1 MYLSLLQ
8 GAYDMNYVEQIN
20 LENKRKLQSLLKELP
35 KFCNYFFRYLET
47 RNTSSRTRLS
57 YGYDIRL
64 FFEFIQEN
72 NPVYGKLSMHDIP
85 IQVLDEMTP
94 IDIEEYLSYLSY
106 YEKRDGQAITNGE
119 KGKSRKL
126 SAIRTMYNYY
136 FKKEFIKTNAPS
148 MIETPRKHKENII
161 RLDKD
166 EVAELI
172 SAVENGNS
180 LTPRQLAAH
189 KKTKYRDTAI
199 LILLL
204 GTGIRVSECVGLDI
218 SDVSFK
224 THGMRVV
231 RKGGNESTVYFGE
244 EVADALL
251 DYLELERPILEKKAL
266 PGQEK
271 AFFLSLKY
279 SRLTPRSVEKLV
291 KKYTDAANI
300 TKNITPHKLR
310 STYGTNLYKETG
322 DIYLVAD
329 ALGHKSVETT
339 RQHYAAI
346 DDERRKLAGKYSG
359 SIFHHI
365 GNSEESPI

>member
-1 MYLSLLQ
+1 MEYT
-8 GAYDMNYVEQIN
+8 EKIN
-20 LENKRKLQSLLKELP
+20 LENKKKLQELLKELP
-35 KFCNYFFRYLET
+35 KFCSDFFRYLDT

-57 YGYDIRL
+57 YGYDIRI

-72 NPVYGKLSMHDIP
+72 NPVYKKMSMHDMP
-85 IQVLDEMTP
+85 INVLDEMTP
-94 IDIEEYLSYLSY
+94 VDIEEYLSYLSY
-106 YEKRDGQAITNGE
+106 YEKRDGQAMTNGE

-148 MIETPRKHKENII
+148 MIDTPKKHKENII

-166 EVAELI
+166 EVADLI
-172 SAVENGNS
+172 TTVQSGEN
-180 LTPRQLAAH
+180 LTARQLAAH
-189 KKTKYRDTAI
+189 QKTKYRDIAI
-199 LILLL
+199 LTLLL

-218 SDVSFK
+218 ADVSFK
-224 THGMRVV
+224 NSCMRVV
-231 RKGGNESTVYFGE
+231 RKGGNESTIYFGD

-251 DYLELERPILEKKAL
+251 DYLELEREGLAQKATPEHENAL
-266 PGQEK
+266 
-271 AFFLSLKY
+271 FLSLKY
-279 SRLTPRSVEKLV
+279 SRLTTRSVEKLV
-291 KKYTDAANI
+291 KKYTGAANI
-300 TKNITPHKLR
+300 NKKITPHKLR

-346 DDERRKLAGKYSG
+346 DDDRRRLAGKFSG
-359 SIFHHI
+359 SIFH
-365 GNSEESPI
+365 EDE

>member
-1 MYLSLLQ
+1 MEYT
-8 GAYDMNYVEQIN
+8 EKIN
-20 LENKRKLQSLLKELP
+20 LENKKKLQELLKELP
-35 KFCNYFFRYLET
+35 KFCSDFFRYLDT

-57 YGYDIRL
+57 YGYDIRI

-72 NPVYGKLSMHDIP
+72 NPVYKKMSMHDMP
-85 IQVLDEMTP
+85 ITVLDEMTP
-94 IDIEEYLSYLSY
+94 VDIEEYLSYLSY
-106 YEKRDGQAITNGE
+106 YEKKDGQAVTNGE

-148 MIETPRKHKENII
+148 MIDTPKKHKENII

-172 SAVENGNS
+172 TTVQNGEN
-180 LTPRQLAAH
+180 LTARQLASH
-189 KKTKYRDTAI
+189 QKTKYRDIAI
-199 LILLL
+199 LTLLL
-204 GTGIRVSECVGLDI
+204 GTGIRVSECVGLDV
-218 SDVSFK
+218 SDISFK
-224 THGMRVV
+224 NSCMRVV
-231 RKGGNESTVYFGE
+231 RKGGNESTIYFGD

-251 DYLELERPILEKKAL
+251 DYLELEREGLAQKAL
-266 PGQEK
+266 PEHEN
-271 AFFLSLKY
+271 ALFLSLKY
-279 SRLTPRSVEKLV
+279 SRLTTRAVEKLV
-291 KKYTDAANI
+291 KKYTGAANI
-300 TKNITPHKLR
+300 NKKITPHKLR

-346 DDERRKLAGKYSG
+346 EDDRRRLAGKFSG
-359 SIFHHI
+359 SIFH
-365 GNSEESPI
+365 EDES

>member
-1 MYLSLLQ
+1 MEYT
-8 GAYDMNYVEQIN
+8 EKIN
-20 LENKRKLQSLLKELP
+20 LENKKKLQELLKELP
-35 KFCNYFFRYLET
+35 KFCSDFFRYLDT

-57 YGYDIRL
+57 YGYDIRI

-72 NPVYGKLSMHDIP
+72 NPVYKKMPMHDIP
-85 IQVLDEMTP
+85 ISVLDEMTP

-106 YEKRDGQAITNGE
+106 YEKSDGQAVTNGE

-148 MIETPRKHKENII
+148 MIDTPKKHKENII

-166 EVAELI
+166 EVADLI
-172 SAVENGNS
+172 TTVQNGEN
-180 LTPRQLAAH
+180 LTARQLAAH
-189 KKTKYRDTAI
+189 QKTKYRDIAI
-199 LILLL
+199 LTLLL
-204 GTGIRVSECVGLDI
+204 GTGIRVSECVGLDAA
-218 SDVSFK
+218 DVSFK
-224 THGMRVV
+224 NNCMRVV
-231 RKGGNESTVYFGE
+231 RKGGNESTIYFGD

-251 DYLELERPILEKKAL
+251 DYLELEREGLAQKATPEHENAL
-266 PGQEK
+266 
-271 AFFLSLKY
+271 FLSLKY
-279 SRLTPRSVEKLV
+279 SRLTTRSVEKLV
-291 KKYTDAANI
+291 KKYTGAANI
-300 TKNITPHKLR
+300 NKKITPHKLR

-346 DDERRKLAGKYSG
+346 DDDRRRLAGKFSG
-359 SIFHHI
+359 SIFH
-365 GNSEESPI
+365 EDE

>member
-1 MYLSLLQ
+1 MDYT
-8 GAYDMNYVEQIN
+8 EKIN
-20 LENKRKLQSLLKELP
+20 LENKRKLLELQKELP
-35 KFCNYFFRYLET
+35 KFCSDFFRYLDT

-57 YGYDIRL
+57 YGYDIRI

-72 NPVYGKLSMHDIP
+72 NPVYKTMDMHDIP
-85 IQVLDEMTP
+85 ITILDEMTP
-94 IDIEEYLSYLSY
+94 IDIEEYLAYLSY
-106 YEKRDGQAITNGE
+106 YERKDGQAITNGE

-126 SAIRTMYNYY
+126 SAIRTLYNYY

-148 MIETPRKHKENII
+148 MIETPKKHKENII

-172 SAVENGNS
+172 TTVQNGEN
-180 LTPRQLAAH
+180 LTARQLAAH
-189 KKTKYRDTAI
+189 NKTKYRDTAI
-199 LILLL
+199 LTLLL

-224 THGMRVV
+224 NSCMRIV
-231 RKGGNESTVYFGE
+231 RKGGNESTIYFGD

-251 DYLELERPILEKKAL
+251 DYIELERSGLAERADSEQENAL
-266 PGQEK
+266 
-271 AFFLSLKY
+271 FLSLKY
-279 SRLTPRSVEKLV
+279 GRLTTRSVEKLV
-291 KKYTDAANI
+291 KKYTGAANI
-300 TKNITPHKLR
+300 NKKITPHKLR

-346 DDERRKLAGKYSG
+346 DDERRKLAGKFSG
-359 SIFHHI
+359 SIFHEDNH
-365 GNSEESPI
+365 SL

>member
-1 MYLSLLQ
+1 MEYT
-8 GAYDMNYVEQIN
+8 EKIN
-20 LENKRKLQSLLKELP
+20 LENKRKLQELLKELP
-35 KFCNYFFRYLET
+35 KFCSDFFRYLDT

-57 YGYDIRL
+57 YGYDIRI

-72 NPVYGKLSMHDIP
+72 NPVYQKMSMHDIP
-85 IQVLDEMTP
+85 ISVLDEMTP
-94 IDIEEYLSYLSY
+94 IDIEEYLAYLSY
-106 YEKRDGQAITNGE
+106 YEKKNGQAVTNGE

-148 MIETPRKHKENII
+148 MIDTPKKHKDNII

-172 SAVENGNS
+172 TTVQSGEN
-180 LTPRQLAAH
+180 LTARQLAAH
-189 KKTKYRDTAI
+189 QKTKYRDIAI
-199 LILLL
+199 LTLLL
-204 GTGIRVSECVGLDI
+204 GTGIRVSECVGLDVADI
-218 SDVSFK
+218 SFK
-224 THGMRVV
+224 NSCMRVV
-231 RKGGNESTVYFGE
+231 RKGGNESTIYFGD

-251 DYLELERPILEKKAL
+251 DYLELEREGLVQKAL
-266 PGQEK
+266 PEYEN
-271 AFFLSLKY
+271 ALFLSLKY
-279 SRLTPRSVEKLV
+279 SRLTTRAVEKLV
-291 KKYTDAANI
+291 KKYTGAANI
-300 TKNITPHKLR
+300 NKKITPHKLR

-346 DDERRKLAGKYSG
+346 EDDRRRLAGKFSG
-359 SIFHHI
+359 SIFHEDS
-365 GNSEESPI
+365 NN

>member
-1 MYLSLLQ
+1 MEYT
-8 GAYDMNYVEQIN
+8 EKIN
-20 LENKRKLQSLLKELP
+20 LENKKKLQELLKELP
-35 KFCNYFFRYLET
+35 KFCSDFFRYLDT

-57 YGYDIRL
+57 YGYDIRI

-72 NPVYGKLSMHDIP
+72 NPVYKKMSMHDIP
-85 IQVLDEMTP
+85 ISVLDEMTP

-106 YEKRDGQAITNGE
+106 YEKSDGQAVTNGE

-148 MIETPRKHKENII
+148 MIDTPKKHKENII

-166 EVAELI
+166 EVADLI
-172 SAVENGNS
+172 TTVQNGEN
-180 LTPRQLAAH
+180 LTARQLAAH
-189 KKTKYRDTAI
+189 QKTKYRDIAI
-199 LILLL
+199 LTLLL
-204 GTGIRVSECVGLDI
+204 GTGIRVSECVGLDMA
-218 SDVSFK
+218 DVSFK
-224 THGMRVV
+224 NNCMRVV
-231 RKGGNESTVYFGE
+231 RKGGNESTIYFGD

-251 DYLELERPILEKKAL
+251 DYLELEREGLAQKATPEHENAL
-266 PGQEK
+266 
-271 AFFLSLKY
+271 FLSLKY
-279 SRLTPRSVEKLV
+279 SRLTTRSVEKLV
-291 KKYTDAANI
+291 KKYTGAANI
-300 TKNITPHKLR
+300 NKKITPHKLR

-346 DDERRKLAGKYSG
+346 DDDRRRLAGKFSG
-359 SIFHHI
+359 SIFH
-365 GNSEESPI
+365 EDE